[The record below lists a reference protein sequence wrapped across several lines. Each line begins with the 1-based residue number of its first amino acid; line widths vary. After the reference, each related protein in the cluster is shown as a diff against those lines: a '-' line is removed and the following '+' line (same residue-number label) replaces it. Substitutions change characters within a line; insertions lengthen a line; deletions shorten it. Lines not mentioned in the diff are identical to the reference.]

1 MDNDAQNTENFL
13 DIDRVFLIY
22 TSTTSEYFMLDFE
35 SPRSRYIISH
45 SSSTSANS
53 ELSGGYPLNSS
64 GGSLWKIIQ
73 GQQQQIA
80 HVQRQIDR
88 ILDLLSSAN
97 PSNLGLGENRI
108 PDHCWNSSYRDQR
121 GIMKSVR
128 TSTSSVRSTEFFRP
142 VQRALPSSVAV
153 DDDIGSD
160 DEDLVYSAE
169 VEALIR
175 KYSSNPVSSSSTF

>member
-1 MDNDAQNTENFL
+1 
-13 DIDRVFLIY
+13 
-22 TSTTSEYFMLDFE
+22 MLDFE
-35 SPRSRYIISH
+35 TPRSRYMISH

-53 ELSGGYPLNSS
+53 ELSGRYPLNSS

-97 PSNLGLGENRI
+97 PSNFGFGDNHI
-108 PDHCWNSSYRDQR
+108 ADHWNSSYRDQR
-121 GIMKSVR
+121 GVMKSVR
-128 TSTSSVRSTEFFRP
+128 TSTSSFRSTEFSRP
-142 VQRALPSSVAV
+142 VQRALPCSVAV
-153 DDDIGSD
+153 DEDAGSD
-160 DEDLVYSAE
+160 EEDLVYSAE

-175 KYSSNPVSSSSTF
+175 KYSSNPVSSSSSSF